1 MRKSIPILFIVIL
14 LTTVTSFSQQAYFWT
29 GNQKLILTPD
39 PSQTLVKIK
48 KGGKEVSALLQEA
61 RQSTNVDNASEMS
74 IGGQSFILL
83 KQTKASKSSLNAAD
97 VEFQLPVYY
106 GNGVPYYLNG
116 DIIFRPK
123 NGVTIEQIRRLVENG
138 ISQEG
143 STAQR
148 TYFFKVTKGENVLDI
163 ANKIH
168 ESGLVEWC
176 HPDFMAQ
183 IEKHLIPADPT
194 YGDQYYLN
202 NTGQFGGT
210 ANIDIN
216 APEAWDITRGCD
228 IRVAVIDDGVEDH
241 NDLAGRVLQGF
252 TVLNANG
259 FGRPNA
265 VCSGTT
271 VINRVGHGMAC
282 TGIIAAS
289 HNTLGVAGIA
299 PNALIYPV
307 NIFVGGETIA
317 QLVTSINRAWD
328 PAFGNADVISNSW
341 GFWQTDIIPAIEQE
355 IINARTLGRVRNG
368 VTRGCVVVFASGNS
382 HPRSGCPDCFN
393 GVTFPANVNG
403 VITVGAISNTG
414 AIHDYSSRG
423 AEMDLVAPSGGASGV
438 ADIGGCNIP
447 TGNIRT
453 IDRPG
458 ANGYDAGDFFNGF
471 NGTSA
476 AAPQVSGVA
485 ALMLSA
491 SPTLT
496 EAQVRT
502 LLQQTATDMG
512 SSGFDN
518 TFGFGRLNAFT
529 AVKAAI
535 NNAVLSGPSHVCPSA
550 TFTITSPPAG
560 TTITWSSS
568 NTSGVTINS
577 SGVATRVGSFTGT
590 VTITA
595 TFNGVCGVVALSK
608 AVTVGAPSP
617 ISSLTVRMGPPSG
630 NQLCYNYNLG
640 IAVGNSNQ
648 SAQGVT
654 QYNWNFGS
662 WAPYFTDY
670 DGLGVYTSVAML
682 TVNSSAAP
690 SQSISVTA
698 QNSCGIS
705 SPYSKTFYASSC
717 GSMSVAY
724 PNPTSDILSLSFDD
738 APVALPQ
745 QIILYSEKTQKVVYT
760 ISSEKLTT
768 AFSNEKTLNIPV
780 NTFPRGVYYLRVE
793 NGDRKTD
800 QIRIVLK

>member
-1 MRKSIPILFIVIL
+1 MRKSIPTLFIAIL
-14 LTTVTSFSQQAYFWT
+14 LSTVTSFSQQIYFWT
-29 GNQKLILTPD
+29 GKQKLILTAD
-39 PSQTLVKIK
+39 SSQTLLKIK
-48 KGGKEVSALLQEA
+48 KGGKETRAVMEEVGKLKGV
-61 RQSTNVDNASEMS
+61 NNASEMF

-83 KQTKASKSSLNAAD
+83 KQAKANQSGLRVAD
-97 VEFQLPVYY
+97 IEFQLPVFYS
-106 GNGVPYYLNG
+106 NGVPYYLNG

-123 NGVTIEQIRRLVENG
+123 NGVTPDQIRRLVENG

-143 STAQR
+143 STDQR
-148 TYFFKVTKGENVLDI
+148 TYFFKVTRGENVLDI

-194 YGDQYYLN
+194 FGDQYYLN
-202 NTGQFGGT
+202 NTGQLGGT
-210 ANIDIN
+210 AGIDIN
-216 APEAWDITRGCD
+216 APEAWDITRGCNM
-228 IRVAVIDDGVEDH
+228 RVAVIDDGVEDH

-252 TVLNANG
+252 TVLDANG

-265 VCSGTT
+265 VCAGTT
-271 VINRVGHGMAC
+271 VMNRVGHGMAC

-341 GFWQTDIIPAIEQE
+341 GFRSATIIPAIEQE

-368 VTRGCVVVFASGNS
+368 VTRGCAVVFASGNS
-382 HPRSGCPDCFN
+382 HPVSGCLDCFN

-403 VITVGAISNTG
+403 VITVGAIGNTG
-414 AIHDYSSRG
+414 NIHDYSSRG
-423 AEMDLVAPSGGASGV
+423 SELDLVAPSGAAGGAQ
-438 ADIGGCNIP
+438 IGGCNIP
-447 TGNIRT
+447 AGNIRT

-476 AAPQVSGVA
+476 AAPQVSGVV

-491 SPTLT
+491 NPTLT
-496 EAQVRT
+496 ETQVRT

-529 AVKAAI
+529 AVKAAL
-535 NNAVLSGPSHVCPSA
+535 NNAVLSGPAHICPSA
-550 TFTITSPPAG
+550 TFTITNQPAG

-568 NTSGVTINS
+568 NASGVTINS
-577 SGVATRVGSFTGT
+577 SGVASRVGSFTGT

-595 TFNGVCGVVALSK
+595 TFNGVCGVVVLTK
-608 AVTVGAPSP
+608 TVTVGAPSP
-617 ISSLTVRMGPPSG
+617 ISGLTVRMGPPSG
-630 NQLCYNYNLG
+630 NQLCYGYNLG

-682 TVNSSAAP
+682 MVNSSAAP

-698 QNSCGIS
+698 QNSCGVS
-705 SPYSKTFYASSC
+705 GPYSKTFYASSC

-738 APVALPQ
+738 APVALPR
-745 QIILYSEKTQKVVYT
+745 QISLYSEKTQKVVYT
-760 ISSEKLTT
+760 ISHEKLATT
-768 AFSNEKTLNIPV
+768 FSDEKTLNIPV
-780 NTFPRGVYYLRVE
+780 NTFPRGIYYLRVE
-793 NGDRKTD
+793 NSDRKTD

>member
-1 MRKSIPILFIVIL
+1 MRKSIPALFIVIL
-14 LTTVTSFSQQAYFWT
+14 LATVTSFSQEAYFWT
-29 GNQKLILTPD
+29 GKQKLILTAD
-39 PSQTLVKIK
+39 PSQTLLKVKS
-48 KGGKEVSALLQEA
+48 GKDTRTLLEEVGKL
-61 RQSTNVDNASEMS
+61 RGVDNASEIS
-74 IGGQSFILL
+74 IGGQPFILL
-83 KQTKASKSSLNAAD
+83 KQATANIASLNISD
-97 VEFQLPVYY
+97 IEFQLPVYY

-123 NGVTIEQIRRLVENG
+123 NGVTIDQIRRLTENG
-138 ISQEG
+138 ISQQG
-143 STAQR
+143 NTSQR
-148 TYFFKVTKGENVLDI
+148 TYFFKATKGANVLDI

-194 YGDQYYLN
+194 FGDQYYLN
-202 NTGQFGGT
+202 NTGQLGGT
-210 ANIDIN
+210 TNIDIN

-241 NDLAGRVLQGF
+241 NDLTGRVLQGF
-252 TVLNANG
+252 TVLNPTG

-265 VCSGTT
+265 ICAGT
-271 VINRVGHGMAC
+271 NRVGHGMAC

-289 HNTLGVAGIA
+289 HNALGVAGIA

-341 GFWQTDIIPAIEQE
+341 GFRSPDNIPAIEQE

-368 VTRGCVVVFASGNS
+368 VTRGCVVVFSSGNM
-382 HPRSGCPDCFN
+382 HPVSGCLDCFN
-393 GVTFPANVNG
+393 GVAFPGKVNG

-414 AIHDYSSRG
+414 NIHDYSSRG
-423 AEMDLVAPSGGASGV
+423 AEMDLVAPSGAAGGAQ
-438 ADIGGCNIP
+438 IGGCNIP
-447 TGNIRT
+447 AGNIRT

-485 ALMLSA
+485 ALVLSA

-496 EAQVRT
+496 ETQVRT

-518 TFGFGRLNAFT
+518 TFGFGRLNAFG

-535 NNAVLSGPSHVCPSA
+535 NNAVLSGPSHICPSA
-550 TFTITSPPAG
+550 TFTITNQPAG
-560 TTITWSSS
+560 TTINWTSS
-568 NTSGVTINS
+568 NASGVTINS
-577 SGVATRVGSFTGT
+577 SGVASRVGSFTGT

-595 TFNGVCGVVALSK
+595 TFGGVCGVVALSK
-608 AVTVGAPSP
+608 TVTVGAPSP

-682 TVNSSAAP
+682 MVNSSAAS

-705 SPYSKTFYASSC
+705 APYSKTFYASNC

-738 APVALPQ
+738 TPVALPQ
-745 QIILYSEKTQKVVYT
+745 QISLYSEKTQKVVYT
-760 ISSEKLTT
+760 ISHDKLTT
-768 AFSNEKTLNIPV
+768 AFSDEKTLNIPV
-780 NTFPRGVYYLRVE
+780 HTFPRGIYYLRVE
-793 NGDRKTD
+793 NSDRKTD

>member
-1 MRKSIPILFIVIL
+1 MRKSIPTLFIVIL
-14 LTTVTSFSQQAYFWT
+14 LATVTSFSQQAYFWT
-29 GNQKLILTPD
+29 GKQKLILTAD
-39 PSQTLVKIK
+39 STQTLLKIK
-48 KGGKEVSALLQEA
+48 KGGKEARTLMEEA
-61 RQSTNVDNASEMS
+61 ARLKGVDNASELS
-74 IGGQSFILL
+74 IGGQPFILL
-83 KQTKASKSSLNAAD
+83 KQAKGNKASLNVSD
-97 VEFQLPVYY
+97 VEFQLPVFY

-123 NGVTIEQIRRLVENG
+123 NGVAVDRIKRLAENG

-143 STAQR
+143 STGQG
-148 TYFFKVTKGENVLDI
+148 TYFFKVVKGENVLDI

-176 HPDFMAQ
+176 HPDFLAQ
-183 IEKHLIPADPT
+183 IEKHLIPTDPT
-194 YGDQYYLN
+194 FGDQYYLN

-210 ANIDIN
+210 AGIDIN
-216 APEAWDITRGCD
+216 APEAWDITRGCN

-252 TVLNANG
+252 TVLNATG

-265 VCSGTT
+265 VCAGT
-271 VINRVGHGMAC
+271 NRVGHGMAC

-299 PNALIYPV
+299 PNALIYPI

-341 GFWQTDIIPAIEQE
+341 GFNSTNNIPAIEQE
-355 IINARTLGRVRNG
+355 IIDARTLGRVRNG
-368 VTRGCVVVFASGNS
+368 VTRGCAVVFASGNWN
-382 HPRSGCPDCFN
+382 PVAGCVGCFN
-393 GVTFPANVNG
+393 GVSFPANVNG
-403 VITVGAISNTG
+403 VITVGAIDNVG
-414 AIHDYSSRG
+414 NIHGYSSRG
-423 AEMDLVAPSGGASGV
+423 GEMDLVAPSGGAAGT
-438 ADIGGCNIP
+438 AQIGGCNIP

-476 AAPQVSGVA
+476 AAPQVSGVV

-491 SPTLT
+491 NPTLT
-496 EAQVRT
+496 ETQVRT

-535 NNAVLSGPSHVCPSA
+535 NNAVLSGPTHICPSA
-550 TFTITSPPAG
+550 TFTVSNQPAG
-560 TTITWSSS
+560 TTITWSSNS
-568 NTSGVTINS
+568 SGVTINS
-577 SGVATRVGSFTGT
+577 SGVASRVGSFNGT
-590 VTITA
+590 ATITA
-595 TFNGVCGVVALSK
+595 TLNGLCGVVTLTK
-608 AVTVGAPSP
+608 TVTVGSPSA

-630 NQLCYNYNLG
+630 NQLCYGYNLG

-648 SAQGVT
+648 SAQSVT

-662 WAPYFTDY
+662 WASYFTDY

-698 QNSCGIS
+698 QNACGIS
-705 SPYSKTFYASSC
+705 APYSKTFYASSC
-717 GSMSVAY
+717 GSLSVAY

-738 APVALPQ
+738 APVALPR
-745 QIILYSEKTQKVVYT
+745 QISLYSEKTQKVVYT
-760 ISSEKLTT
+760 ISHEKLTT
-768 AFSNEKTLNIPV
+768 NFSNEKTLNIPV
-780 NTFPRGVYYLRVE
+780 NTYPRGIYYLRVE
-793 NGDRKTD
+793 NSDRKTD